1 MRAIQ
6 VRRYGGPEEL
16 AEWELAVPEPGPGEA
31 LVRISHAGVN
41 FTDIYTRQGVYRHS
55 QTYRNQP
62 PFVPGMEATGIVERV
77 GDGVEHVAPG
87 DRVAYCLSLGA
98 YAEFAVVPAWRL
110 VLVPGK
116 LDPTVAVSLMLQGCT
131 AHYLTHSL
139 FALESGQVC
148 LVHAAAGGVGQLLLQ
163 LARLRGA
170 RAIATVGN
178 EEKAAIA
185 TELGA
190 DPVIRY
196 HDEKFDDAVLAATD
210 GRGVD
215 VVYDGVGR
223 STFSGSLRSL
233 RARGTLA
240 LFGGASGAV
249 ESVTPLDLAEAGSVF
264 FTRPHMADYM
274 ASTEEIA
281 WRAGDMFR
289 FAVQGDIKVRIDRRF
304 PLEQAGEAHRVM
316 ERGGTRGKLLL
327 YMTNGDAV

>member
-16 AEWELAVPEPGPGEA
+16 VESELGVPEPGPGEA
-31 LVRISHAGVN
+31 LVRITHAGVN

-55 QTYRNQP
+55 RTYRNQP
-62 PFVPGMEATGIVERV
+62 PFIPGMEATGVVHGV
-77 GDGVEHVAPG
+77 GEGVEHVAPG

-98 YAEFAVVPAWRL
+98 YAEYAVVPAWRL
-110 VLVPGK
+110 VIVPGD
-116 LDPTVAVSLMLQGCT
+116 LEPNIAVSLMLQGCT

-196 HDEKFDDAVLAATD
+196 HEVRFDEVVREVTD

-233 RARGTLA
+233 RPRGTLA

-249 ESVTPLDLAEAGSVF
+249 EAVAPLDLAEAGSLF

-274 ASTEEIA
+274 ASAEEIA

-289 FAVQGDIKVRIDRRF
+289 FAVQGDIKVRIDRQF
-304 PLEQAGEAHRVM
+304 PLSQAGEAHRVM
-316 ERGGTRGKLLL
+316 EQGDTRGKLLL
-327 YMTNGDAV
+327 FTSAGE

>member
-16 AEWELAVPEPGPGEA
+16 VEWELGTPDPGPGEA

-62 PFVPGMEATGIVERV
+62 PFVPGMEATGVVESV
-77 GDGVEHVAPG
+77 GEGVSNVATG
-87 DRVAYCLSLGA
+87 EYVAYCLSLGA
-98 YAEFAVVPAWRL
+98 YAEYAVVPAWRL
-110 VLVPGK
+110 VSVPEG
-116 LDPTVAVSLMLQGCT
+116 LDPSIAVSLMLQGCT

-139 FALESGQVC
+139 FALESGQTC

-178 EEKAAIA
+178 EEKAVIA
-185 TELGA
+185 TALGA

-196 HDEKFDDAVLAATD
+196 HEEKFDDAVLAATD

-233 RARGTLA
+233 RTRGTLA

-249 ESVTPLDLAEAGSVF
+249 ESVTPLDLAEAGSLF

-274 ASTEEIA
+274 ASSEEIA

-289 FAVQGDIKVRIDRRF
+289 FALQGDIQVRIDRQF
-304 PLEQAGEAHRVM
+304 PLFQASEAHQLM
-316 ERGGTRGKLLL
+316 EQGGTRGKLLL
-327 YMTNGDAV
+327 CTADIA

>member
-6 VRRYGGPEEL
+6 VRHYGGPEEL
-16 AEWELAVPEPGPGEA
+16 VEWELGTPESGPGEA

-62 PFVPGMEATGIVERV
+62 PFIPGMEAIGVVETV
-77 GDGVEHVAPG
+77 GEGVENVAPG

-98 YAEFAVVPAWRL
+98 YAEYAVVPAWRL
-110 VLVPGK
+110 VLVPGG
-116 LDPTVAVSLMLQGCT
+116 LDSTIAVSLMLQGCT

-185 TELGA
+185 RDLGA

-196 HDEKFDDAVLAATD
+196 HEEKFDDAVLEATG

-233 RARGTLA
+233 RTRGTLA

-249 ESVTPLDLAEAGSVF
+249 ESVTPLDLAEAGSLF

-274 ASTEEIA
+274 ASSDEIA

-289 FAVQGDIKVRIDRRF
+289 FAAQGDVKVRIDRQF
-304 PLEQAGEAHRVM
+304 PLSKASEAHRHM
-316 ERGGTRGKLLL
+316 EQGGTRGKLLL
-327 YMTNGDAV
+327 RMTDGE

>member
-1 MRAIQ
+1 M
-6 VRRYGGPEEL
+6 L
-16 AEWELAVPEPGPGEA
+16 
-31 LVRISHAGVN
+31 
-41 FTDIYTRQGVYRHS
+41 QGCTAHYLTHS
-55 QTYRNQP
+55 L
-62 PFVPGMEATGIVERV
+62 FDSVVDSV
-77 GDGVEHVAPG
+77 GDGVENVVPG

-98 YAEFAVVPAWRL
+98 YAEYAVVPAWRL
-110 VLVPGK
+110 VNVPGG
-116 LDPTVAVSLMLQGCT
+116 LTPTVAVSLMLQGCT

-185 TELGA
+185 KELGA

-196 HDEKFDDAVLAATD
+196 HEEKFDDAVLEATD

-233 RARGTLA
+233 RQRGTLA

-249 ESVTPLDLAEAGSVF
+249 ESVTPLDLAEAGSLF

-274 ASTEEIA
+274 ASSEEIA

-289 FAVQGDIKVRIDRRF
+289 FAAQGDIKIRIDRQF
-304 PLEQAGEAHRVM
+304 PLSEAGEAHRVM
-316 ERGGTRGKLLL
+316 EQGGTRGKLLL
-327 YMTNGDAV
+327 CMTDGE

>member
-16 AEWELAVPEPGPGEA
+16 VEWELGVPEAGPGEA
-31 LVRISHAGVN
+31 LVRIIHAGVN

-62 PFVPGMEATGIVERV
+62 PFVPGMEATGVVDSV
-77 GDGVEHVAPG
+77 GEGVEHVSPG

-98 YAEFAVVPAWRL
+98 YAEYAVVPAWRL
-110 VLVPGK
+110 VHVPAE
-116 LDPTVAVSLMLQGCT
+116 LDSTIAVSLMLQGCT

-185 TELGA
+185 AELGA

-196 HDEKFDDAVLAATD
+196 HDVKFDDVVLEVTD

-274 ASTEEIA
+274 ASAEEIA

-289 FAVQGDIKVRIDRRF
+289 FAIHGDIRVRVDREF
-304 PLEQAGEAHRVM
+304 PLEQASEAHRVM

-327 YMTNGDAV
+327 CM

>member
-16 AEWELAVPEPGPGEA
+16 VEWELGVPEAGPGEA
-31 LVRISHAGVN
+31 LIRITHAGVN

-77 GDGVEHVAPG
+77 GEGVEHVVPG

-98 YAEFAVVPAWRL
+98 YAEYAVVPAWRL
-110 VLVPGK
+110 VIVPGE
-116 LDPTVAVSLMLQGCT
+116 LDPTIAVSLMLQGCT

-178 EEKAAIA
+178 EAKAAIA
-185 TELGA
+185 AELGA

-196 HDEKFDDAVLAATD
+196 HDVKFDDAVLEATD

-233 RARGTLA
+233 RPRGTLA

-274 ASTEEIA
+274 ASADEIA

-289 FAVQGDIKVRIDRRF
+289 FAVQGDIKIRIDRRF
-304 PLEQAGEAHRVM
+304 PLDQASEAHRVM

-327 YMTNGDAV
+327 YMTDGK

>member
-1 MRAIQ
+1 
-6 VRRYGGPEEL
+6 
-16 AEWELAVPEPGPGEA
+16 
-31 LVRISHAGVN
+31 
-41 FTDIYTRQGVYRHS
+41 
-55 QTYRNQP
+55 
-62 PFVPGMEATGIVERV
+62 
-77 GDGVEHVAPG
+77 
-87 DRVAYCLSLGA
+87 
-98 YAEFAVVPAWRL
+98 
-110 VLVPGK
+110 
-116 LDPTVAVSLMLQGCT
+116 MLQGCT

-139 FALESGQVC
+139 FALEAGQIC

-178 EEKAAIA
+178 EEKAVIA
-185 TELGA
+185 RGLGA
-190 DPVIRY
+190 DPAILY
-196 HDEKFDDAVLAATD
+196 HEEKFDDAVLDATD

-249 ESVTPLDLAEAGSVF
+249 ESVTPLDLAEAGSLY

-274 ASTEEIA
+274 ASSEEIA

-289 FAVQGDIKVRIDRRF
+289 FAVHGDIKVRIDRQF
-304 PLEQAGEAHRVM
+304 PLLQASEAHRVM
-316 ERGGTRGKLLL
+316 EQGGTRGKLLL
-327 YMTNGDAV
+327 STTDLE

>member
-1 MRAIQ
+1 MKAIQ

-16 AEWELAVPEPGPGEA
+16 VEWDLGKPEPGPGEA

-41 FTDIYTRQGVYRHS
+41 FIDIYTRQGVYRHS
-55 QTYRNQP
+55 RTYRNQP
-62 PFVPGMEATGIVERV
+62 PFVPGMEATGIVEAV
-77 GDGVEHVAPG
+77 GDGVENVVPE

-98 YAEFAVVPAWRL
+98 YAEYAVVPAWRL
-110 VLVPGK
+110 VRVPEG
-116 LDPTVAVSLMLQGCT
+116 LDATIAVSLMLQGCT

-139 FALESGQVC
+139 FDLESGHVC

-178 EEKAAIA
+178 REKAVIA
-185 TELGA
+185 RDLGA
-190 DPVIRY
+190 DPVIQY
-196 HDEKFDDAVLAATD
+196 HEEKFDDAVLEATE

-223 STFSGSLRSL
+223 TTFSGSLRSL
-233 RARGTLA
+233 RTRGTLA

-249 ESVTPLDLAEAGSVF
+249 ESVTPLDLAEAGSLF

-274 ASTEEIA
+274 ASGDEIA

-289 FAVQGDIKVRIDRRF
+289 FAAQGDIKVRIDHQF
-304 PLEQAGEAHRVM
+304 PLSQAGDAHRLM
-316 ERGGTRGKLLL
+316 EQGGTRGKLLL
-327 YMTNGDAV
+327 RVTDGE

>member
-6 VRRYGGPEEL
+6 IRRYGGPEEL
-16 AEWELAVPEPGPGEA
+16 VEWELGTPEPGPGEA

-41 FTDIYTRQGVYRHS
+41 FTDIYTRQGIYRHS

-62 PFVPGMEATGIVERV
+62 PFIPGMEAVGVVEIV
-77 GDGVEHVAPG
+77 GDGVENVAPQ

-98 YAEFAVVPAWRL
+98 YAEYAVVPAWRL
-110 VLVPGK
+110 VRVPEG
-116 LDPTVAVSLMLQGCT
+116 LAPTVAVSLMLQGCT

-185 TELGA
+185 KDLGA

-196 HDEKFDDAVLAATD
+196 HEEKFDDAV
-210 GRGVD
+210 
-215 VVYDGVGR
+215 
-223 STFSGSLRSL
+223 
-233 RARGTLA
+233 
-240 LFGGASGAV
+240 
-249 ESVTPLDLAEAGSVF
+249 
-264 FTRPHMADYM
+264 
-274 ASTEEIA
+274 
-281 WRAGDMFR
+281 
-289 FAVQGDIKVRIDRRF
+289 
-304 PLEQAGEAHRVM
+304 
-316 ERGGTRGKLLL
+316 
-327 YMTNGDAV
+327 

>member
-16 AEWELAVPEPGPGEA
+16 VEWELGTPEPGPGEA
-31 LVRISHAGVN
+31 LVRITHAGVN

-62 PFVPGMEATGIVERV
+62 PFIPGMEATGVVESI
-77 GDGVEHVAPG
+77 GDGVENVVPG
-87 DRVAYCLSLGA
+87 DQVAYCLSLGA
-98 YAEFAVVPAWRL
+98 YAEYAVVPAWRL
-110 VLVPGK
+110 VIVPQG
-116 LDPTVAVSLMLQGCT
+116 LDPTLAVSLMLQGCT

-185 TELGA
+185 RELGA

-196 HDEKFDDAVLAATD
+196 HEQKFDDAVLAATD

-233 RARGTLA
+233 RSRGMLA

-249 ESVTPLDLAEAGSVF
+249 ESVTPLDLAEAGSLF

-274 ASTEEIA
+274 ATSEEIA

-289 FAVQGDIKVRIDRRF
+289 FAVQGDIKVRIDRQF
-304 PLEQAGEAHRVM
+304 PLFRAGEAHRVM
-316 ERGGTRGKLLL
+316 EQGGTRGKLLL
-327 YMTNGDAV
+327 CVTDGE

>member
-16 AEWELAVPEPGPGEA
+16 VEWELGTPEPGPGEA

-55 QTYRNQP
+55 RTYRNQP
-62 PFVPGMEATGIVERV
+62 PFVPGMEAIGDVVSV
-77 GDGVEHVAPG
+77 GDGVDNVAPG
-87 DRVAYCLSLGA
+87 DNVAYCLSLGA
-98 YAEFAVVPAWRL
+98 YAEYAVVPAWRL
-110 VLVPGK
+110 VRVPGG
-116 LDPTVAVSLMLQGCT
+116 LDPTIAVSLMLQGCT

-148 LVHAAAGGVGQLLLQ
+148 LVHAGAGGVGQLLLQ

-185 TELGA
+185 KALGA
-190 DPVIRY
+190 DPVILYRQT
-196 HDEKFDDAVLAATD
+196 KFDDAVLDATD

-223 STFSGSLRSL
+223 ATFSGSLRSL
-233 RARGTLA
+233 RPRGTLA

-249 ESVTPLDLAEAGSVF
+249 ESVTPLDLAEAGSLF

-274 ASTEEIA
+274 ASSEEIA

-289 FAVQGDIKVRIDRRF
+289 FAVQGDIKVRIDRQF
-304 PLEQAGEAHRVM
+304 PLFRAADAHRVM
-316 ERGGTRGKLLL
+316 EEGGTRGKLLL
-327 YMTNGDAV
+327 CMTDGE

>member
-16 AEWELAVPEPGPGEA
+16 VAWELGTPKPDAGEA

-41 FTDIYTRQGVYRHS
+41 FTDIYTRQGLYRHS
-55 QTYRNQP
+55 TTYRNQP
-62 PFVPGMEATGIVERV
+62 PFVPGMEATGVVEAV
-77 GDGVEHVAPG
+77 GDGVDNVRPG

-98 YAEFAVVPAWRL
+98 YAEYAVVPAWRL
-110 VLVPGK
+110 VRVPEG
-116 LDPTVAVSLMLQGCT
+116 LDATIAVSLMLQGCT

-185 TELGA
+185 AGLGA

-196 HDEKFDDAVLAATD
+196 NDVAFDEAVLEATD

-223 STFSGSLRSL
+223 ATFSGSLRCL
-233 RARGTLA
+233 RPRGTLA

-249 ESVTPLDLAEAGSVF
+249 ESVTPLDLAEAGSIF

-274 ASTEEIA
+274 ATSEEIA

-289 FAVQGDIKVRIDRRF
+289 FAMHGDVRVRIDREF
-304 PLEQAGEAHRVM
+304 PLFEASDAHRLM
-316 ERGGTRGKLLL
+316 EQGGTRGKLLL
-327 YMTNGDAV
+327 VMADPG

>member
-16 AEWELAVPEPGPGEA
+16 VECELGTPEPGPGEA

-41 FTDIYTRQGVYRHS
+41 FTDIYTRQGVYRRS
-55 QTYRNQP
+55 RTYRNQP
-62 PFVPGMEATGIVERV
+62 PFIPGMEAIGVVETV
-77 GDGVEHVAPG
+77 GDGVENIAPQ
-87 DRVAYCLSLGA
+87 DHVAYCLSLGA
-98 YAEFAVVPAWRL
+98 YAEYAVVPAWRL
-110 VLVPGK
+110 VRVPGG
-116 LDPTVAVSLMLQGCT
+116 LDATIAVSLMLQGCT

-163 LARLRGA
+163 LVRLRGA

-178 EEKAAIA
+178 EDKAAIA
-185 TELGA
+185 RDLGA
-190 DPVIRY
+190 DPVILY
-196 HDEKFDDAVLAATD
+196 HEEKFDDAVLEATD

-233 RARGTLA
+233 RTRGTLA
-240 LFGGASGAV
+240 LYGGASGAV
-249 ESVTPLDLAEAGSVF
+249 ESVTPLDLAEAGSLF

-274 ASTEEIA
+274 ASSDEIA
-281 WRAGDMFR
+281 WRVGDMFR
-289 FAVQGDIKVRIDRRF
+289 FAAQGDIKVRIDGQY
-304 PLEQAGEAHRVM
+304 PLSGAGEAHRLM
-316 ERGGTRGKLLL
+316 EQGGTRGKLLL
-327 YMTNGDAV
+327 RMTDGG